1 MKKINFVFLTLA
13 LLVLLTA
20 CAPAPAEE
28 SYSTSETETVTEE
41 NIPKLTVVSSGKT
54 EFKIIRPE
62 ESDGVSGQLF
72 AAFFREFEER
82 FCSIETEFDV
92 MSLIKPV
99 APDAKEILL
108 GDTNREESTLLSE
121 KLSAAGGNR
130 FGIMATD
137 SKIVI
142 NGTGWYQRYLAL
154 DYFLNNFVS
163 SDGTS
168 IEIECGFEYIS
179 DESVN
184 ESFKMEDLLTDGRGL
199 AFAATEK
206 VLKFEKKNG
215 GGTPQGGCTDGR
227 FVYIGQTGTD
237 NGVEFGVITK
247 YDLSTGELIK
257 YSERLATFHTNDLTY
272 DAKNNRI
279 VIATLDAGWTR
290 LSFVD
295 ADTLEYI
302 GDFMTSVG
310 VRGLEYLPDSNTYV
324 AAGFNIEIMIL
335 DENFNKISSHIC
347 ADQTLMTQG
356 LYSDGKYVYDPRYL
370 EGSAVHLLVVEDM
383 NGKLLASAN
392 LYGLS
397 KAEPEHMFKLNGKYY
412 IGCNHSGYL
421 YEVEVIPQ
429 NWW

>member
-1 MKKINFVFLTLA
+1 MILKKEYFYGIIIYQIYFGVKMKKNNFVFLTLA

-108 GDTNREESTLLSE
+108 GDTNREESTILSE

-130 FGIMATD
+130 FGIMVTD

-168 IEIECGFEYIS
+168 VEIECGFEYIS
-179 DESVN
+179 DESGN
-184 ESFKMEDLLTDGRGL
+184 ESFKMEDLLTD
-199 AFAATEK
+199 
-206 VLKFEKKNG
+206 
-215 GGTPQGGCTDGR
+215 
-227 FVYIGQTGTD
+227 
-237 NGVEFGVITK
+237 
-247 YDLSTGELIK
+247 
-257 YSERLATFHTNDLTY
+257 
-272 DAKNNRI
+272 
-279 VIATLDAGWTR
+279 
-290 LSFVD
+290 
-295 ADTLEYI
+295 
-302 GDFMTSVG
+302 
-310 VRGLEYLPDSNTYV
+310 
-324 AAGFNIEIMIL
+324 
-335 DENFNKISSHIC
+335 
-347 ADQTLMTQG
+347 
-356 LYSDGKYVYDPRYL
+356 
-370 EGSAVHLLVVEDM
+370 
-383 NGKLLASAN
+383 
-392 LYGLS
+392 
-397 KAEPEHMFKLNGKYY
+397 
-412 IGCNHSGYL
+412 
-421 YEVEVIPQ
+421 
-429 NWW
+429 